1 MGGPGNNNQSNATLN
16 TADIEELFDM
26 DTEEG
31 CDVGAI

>member
-1 MGGPGNNNQSNATLN
+1 MGGPGNNNQSNATN

-31 CDVGAI
+31 YDVGAI